1 MKRLMTLKQQREKT
15 SIIEDNQR
23 N

>member
-1 MKRLMTLKQQREKT
+1 MNVE
-15 SIIEDNQR
+15 SIIEDNQVE